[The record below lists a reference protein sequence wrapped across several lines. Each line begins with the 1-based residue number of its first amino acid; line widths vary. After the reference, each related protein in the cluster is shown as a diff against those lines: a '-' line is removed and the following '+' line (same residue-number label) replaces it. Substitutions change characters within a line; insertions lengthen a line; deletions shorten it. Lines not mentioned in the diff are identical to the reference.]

1 MAGFRLT
8 GGSSGCPPTATPPSG
23 YQNPFRF
30 DSAGRLWITS
40 CFKNFQYF
48 GEARQDLLSMQA
60 TDADNYNGASTN
72 FLSRGTIKTRTITNT
87 TQCTL
92 GILLAHDVIVDLQNR
107 EDNWVWVGVSE
118 LWNGAVHATASVSS
132 QHDLSGTDFVRSLL
146 HGGAAPHD
154 VGSPDGGSSL
164 QLAPGASA
172 TVGCRLKVD
181 YNWGSPVFGDQ
192 LIANSAV
199 RIYGYVLG

>member
-8 GGSSGCPPTATPPSG
+8 GGSSGCPPTATPPSD

-48 GEARQDLLSMQA
+48 GEARQDLLSVQA
-60 TDADNYNGASTN
+60 TTDDNYDGPATN
-72 FLSRGTIKTRTITNT
+72 YLTRGTIKTRTITNN

-92 GILLAHDVIVDLQNR
+92 GILLAHDLVVDLQNR
-107 EDNWVWVGVSE
+107 QDNWIWVRVHE
-118 LWNGAVHATASVSS
+118 LWNGASHASAAISS
-132 QHDLSGTDFVRSLL
+132 QHDLSAEDYVRALL
-146 HGGAAPHD
+146 HSGAVPHD
-154 VGSPDGGSSL
+154 VGAPNGGSTL

-181 YNWGSPVFGDQ
+181 YLWGSPVFGDQ
-192 LIANSAV
+192 LVANSAV